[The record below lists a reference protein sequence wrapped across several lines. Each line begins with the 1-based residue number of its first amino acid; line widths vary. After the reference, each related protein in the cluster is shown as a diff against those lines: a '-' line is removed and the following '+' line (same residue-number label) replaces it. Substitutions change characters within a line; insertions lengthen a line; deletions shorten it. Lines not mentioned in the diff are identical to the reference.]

1 MPTPLCV
8 GWCNN
13 SLDAGNVL
21 AVIVGGAI
29 GAICND
35 DSVVIGDG
43 DSISLGGDNNL
54 NVDAMRVGGD
64 DSILGVG
71 DLGTN
76 DQYSS
81 GSSGAL
87 VARKA
92 GDILRVDDGIV
103 LAAGGG
109 ILGMHSYGGP
119 YHVAIHNLPAP
130 RAFTIAAPP
139 PPPLYTHKEW
149 SFALLACCR

>member
-1 MPTPLCV
+1 MPTPLRV
-8 GWCNN
+8 GGANN

-21 AVIVGGAI
+21 AVIAGGAI

-43 DSISLGGDNNL
+43 DSIALGGDNNL
-54 NVDAMRVGGD
+54 NVDALRVGGD

-81 GSSGAL
+81 GSRGAL
-87 VARKA
+87 VAGKA
-92 GDILRVDDGIV
+92 GDILRADDGIV
-103 LAAGGG
+103 LAVGGG

-119 YHVAIHNLPAP
+119 YHAAIHNFPAP
-130 RAFTIAAPP
+130 RAFTIVA

-149 SFALLACCR
+149 SFALLACCH